1 MEWVSQLPDKL
12 RVSLESLLDSVEQ
25 HENVYMESQNAS
37 VGQIWVALAYLNQ
50 RTQRL
55 EELVKAQRKALNE
68 LDQEVD
74 VDSHLDSNLEESLK
88 RY

>member
-1 MEWVSQLPDKL
+1 MDWISRLPDRL

-25 HENVYMESQNAS
+25 HEDSYIEAQNAS
-37 VGQIWVALAYLNQ
+37 VGQIWVALGYMNQ
-50 RTQRL
+50 RVEKLERL
-55 EELVKAQRKALNE
+55 VNAQRKALNE

-74 VDSHLDSNLEESLK
+74 VDRHIESDVKESLK

>member
-1 MEWVSQLPDKL
+1 MEWVSRLPDKL

-25 HENVYMESQNAS
+25 HEEVYMESQNAS

-55 EELVKAQRKALNE
+55 EELVQAQRKALND